1 MSRVKNQ
8 YFDIL
13 EDVEKTKYLQGLS
26 YDTRLMVV
34 ERLHHHQ
41 TNLYHS
47 IMSVINA
54 GFKKNM
60 NYQSYDIDREK
71 QNYFNKFKFKHNL
84 DESQRENIYE
94 LFEFCFQKYIL
105 KSNKSIKGEQD
116 YDKEDRS

>member
-1 MSRVKNQ
+1 
-8 YFDIL
+8 
-13 EDVEKTKYLQGLS
+13 
-26 YDTRLMVV
+26 
-34 ERLHHHQ
+34 
-41 TNLYHS
+41 
-47 IMSVINA
+47 MSVINA

-116 YDKEDRS
+116 YDKENRS